1 MSGIGDQGMRADDV
15 ISPGDPDAQERIREH
30 LHEHAQ
36 EKPDGDAA
44 EEVPAGGSGADS
56 GAADAVGIDPGSESS
71 VPDESVHNAEPG
83 VGTRRA
89 DDTES

>member
-15 ISPGDPDAQERIREH
+15 ISPGDPD
-30 LHEHAQ
+30 AQ